1 MKTATEKDCL
11 LEIEKQARL
20 ICDYKQD
27 YLSLESCRKA
37 ISAALLTLAAIRAKK
52 EKQKTAREAE
62 RYRKK
67 MGMRKSQQKAEAI
80 TC

>member
-20 ICDYKQD
+20 ICDYKHD
-27 YLSLESCRKA
+27 YKSLEDCRKA
-37 ISAALLTLAAIRAKK
+37 LSAALFTLAEIRANK
-52 EKQKTAREAE
+52 EKLKTAREAE

-67 MGMRKSQQKAEAI
+67 MGMRKSQQKAEAV
-80 TC
+80 TY